1 MATMVRR
8 GSLSR
13 LGYSS
18 AAKGLQ
24 LTRKNAPRHELS
36 D

>member
-1 MATMVRR
+1 MVRR
-8 GSLSR
+8 GPLGC
-13 LGYSS
+13 LGYST

-24 LTRKNAPRHELS
+24 LTRKNAPRHELF